1 MPLRPAHRPMPLVA
15 IAALLLVVALAQVWP
30 GTGLADH
37 ESTNDL
43 TFAPV
48 EDSPSPDGA
57 GEGMIDYHGGGEPDT
72 LWTATFQFTN
82 LEPEQAY
89 AVVVQGR
96 FGEDGTDAAM
106 AFTPICDFE
115 TDASGDGGCWYYF
128 VGLRRLA
135 VMELRV
141 GDADGKAV
149 LRATVSE
156 DGPGSLSRMAND
168 FSPTATALAAQ
179 AQSAS
184 PAATPNA
191 SPVASPSA
199 TLADE

>member
-1 MPLRPAHRPMPLVA
+1 MPLRSAHRPMLLVA
-15 IAALLLVVALAQVWP
+15 VLLLVVTLVLAWP

-37 ESTNDL
+37 ESTNNL
-43 TFAPV
+43 TFEPV

-96 FGEDGTDAAM
+96 FGEDGTDAAT
-106 AFTPICDFE
+106 AFTLICDFE

-135 VMELRV
+135 IMEVRI
-141 GDADGKAV
+141 GDADGEAV

-184 PAATPNA
+184 PAATPKA

-199 TLADE
+199 TPADE

>member
-1 MPLRPAHRPMPLVA
+1 MPLRSAHRPMLLVA
-15 IAALLLVVALAQVWP
+15 VLLLVVTLVLAWP

-37 ESTNDL
+37 ESTNNL
-43 TFAPV
+43 TFEPV

-96 FGEDGTDAAM
+96 FGEDGTDAAT

-184 PAATPNA
+184 PAATPKA

-199 TLADE
+199 TPADE

>member
-1 MPLRPAHRPMPLVA
+1 M
-15 IAALLLVVALAQVWP
+15 
-30 GTGLADH
+30 
-37 ESTNDL
+37 
-43 TFAPV
+43 

-199 TLADE
+199 TPADE

>member
-1 MPLRPAHRPMPLVA
+1 MPLRSAHRPILLVA
-15 IAALLLVVALAQVWP
+15 VAALLLVVAVVLAWP

-57 GEGMIDYHGGGEPDT
+57 GHGIIDYHGGGEPDT
-72 LWTATFQFTN
+72 LWTATFQFTD

-89 AVVVQGR
+89 AVMVQGR
-96 FGEDGTDAAM
+96 FGLDGTDAAT
-106 AFTPICDFE
+106 AFTPICEFT

-135 VMELRV
+135 VMEVRI
-141 GDADGKAV
+141 GDADGEVV
-149 LRATVSE
+149 LRATVND
-156 DGPGSLSRMAND
+156 DGPGSLSRMANE

-179 AQSAS
+179 SASAS
-184 PAATPNA
+184 PAATPGA
-191 SPVASPSA
+191 IPVASPGA
-199 TLADE
+199 TPADE

>member
-1 MPLRPAHRPMPLVA
+1 
-15 IAALLLVVALAQVWP
+15 
-30 GTGLADH
+30 
-37 ESTNDL
+37 
-43 TFAPV
+43 
-48 EDSPSPDGA
+48 
-57 GEGMIDYHGGGEPDT
+57 
-72 LWTATFQFTN
+72 
-82 LEPEQAY
+82 
-89 AVVVQGR
+89 
-96 FGEDGTDAAM
+96 
-106 AFTPICDFE
+106 
-115 TDASGDGGCWYYF
+115 F